1 MTLGE
6 FFTYVGQHPMGVIL
20 FFIGVPALV
29 LLIGWISQ
37 GEGHNPPWNFL
48 FGVLI
53 YAVCIPGI
61 FSVALSVYLFLFQR
75 GNILNTNV
83 LTQILPILSMVLTL
97 AIVRRHVPMEYVPG
111 AGKLSNLMMMIGAIF
126 ILMYLLDRTH
136 IFAFAYIPVQYLL
149 LIVVGLLLVF
159 RITLK
164 NLIA

>member
-1 MTLGE
+1 MTLGD
-6 FFTYVGQHPMGVIL
+6 FFTYIGEHPMVLML
-20 FFIGVPALV
+20 FFIGVPALA
-29 LLIGWISQ
+29 LLIGWISS
-37 GEGHNPPWNFL
+37 GEGHKSPWNYL

-75 GNILNTNV
+75 GNIFNTNV
-83 LTQILPILSMVLTL
+83 LTQIVPIISMVLTL
-97 AIVRRHVPMEYVPG
+97 AIVRRQVPMEYVPG

-126 ILMYLLDRTH
+126 ILMYLLNRTQ
-136 IFAFAYIPVQYLL
+136 IFVFAYLPVQYLL

-159 RITLK
+159 RVAFK